1 MSKAVVLAL
10 LSAGLF
16 CAVGKAQAV
25 SAELQCQLQVP
36 AAVHGT
42 SVWYQMGYPFNLTAN
57 NLGLLPG
64 STLYQMAE
72 QAFGLWQQG
81 VSETTV
87 MAQVSQRCASFS
99 AAELNREYS
108 FFEEEGNTPPH
119 LTACGDMTTTAVQSF
134 ALLEGQP
141 LTLDNFKAVILGVDL
156 SSDGKPAIE
165 QLVVQA
171 FNLKQQ
177 GQLET
182 AILEQTFAYSQQQS
196 AEFKQQLAAEFYAE

>member
-1 MSKAVVLAL
+1 ML
-10 LSAGLF
+10 
-16 CAVGKAQAV
+16 
-25 SAELQCQLQVP
+25 
-36 AAVHGT
+36 GT

-81 VSETTV
+81 VSETAVT
-87 MAQVSQRCASFS
+87 AQVSQRCASFS
-99 AAELNREYS
+99 ATELNREYS
-108 FFEEEGNTPPH
+108 FFEEEGNTPAH
-119 LTACGDMTTTAVQSF
+119 LTACGDMTTTVVQSF

-141 LTLDNFKAVILGVDL
+141 LTLSNFKAVIIGEEQ
-156 SSDGKPAIE
+156 KPAIT
-165 QLVVQA
+165 QLIEQA

-182 AILEQTFAYSQQQS
+182 AILEQTFAYCQQQS
-196 AEFKQQLAAEFYAE
+196 TEFKQQLAAEFYAE

>member
-36 AAVHGT
+36 AAVQGT

-81 VSETTV
+81 VSETAV

-108 FFEEEGNTPPH
+108 FFEEEGNTPTH
-119 LTACGDMTTTAVQSF
+119 LTACGDMTTTVVQSF
-134 ALLEGQP
+134 ALLDGQP
-141 LTLDNFKAVILGVDL
+141 LTLSNFKAVIIGEEQ
-156 SSDGKPAIE
+156 KPAITR
-165 QLVVQA
+165 LIVQA

-182 AILEQTFAYSQQQS
+182 AILEQTFAYCQQQS
-196 AEFKQQLAAEFYAE
+196 TEFKQQLAAEFYAE

>member
-1 MSKAVVLAL
+1 MNKSIFWTVIGIAL
-10 LSAGLF
+10 LCLISR
-16 CAVGKAQAV
+16 AQA
-25 SAELQCQLQVP
+25 SSTEPQCQLQVST
-36 AAVHGT
+36 AVLGT

-64 STLYQMAE
+64 STVYQLAE

-81 VSETTV
+81 VSETAV

-108 FFEEEGNTPPH
+108 FFEEEGNTPAH
-119 LTACGDMTTTAVQSF
+119 LTACGDMTTTVVQSF

-141 LTLDNFKAVILGVDL
+141 LTLSNFKAVIIGEEQ
-156 SSDGKPAIE
+156 KPTITQLIE
-165 QLVVQA
+165 RA

-182 AILEQTFAYSQQQS
+182 AILEQTFAYCQQQS

>member
-16 CAVGKAQAV
+16 FSVSKVQAV

-81 VSETTV
+81 VSETAV

-108 FFEEEGNTPPH
+108 FFEEEGNTPTQ
-119 LTACGDMTTTAVQSF
+119 LTACGDMTTTVVQSF
-134 ALLEGQP
+134 ANLDGQP
-141 LTLDNFKAVILGVDL
+141 FTLNNLKIAIIGDEH
-156 SSDGKPAIE
+156 KPAIE
-165 QLVVQA
+165 QIIVHA

-182 AILEQTFAYSQQQS
+182 AILEQTFAYCQQQS
-196 AEFKQQLAAEFYAE
+196 TEFKQQLAAEFYAE